1 MTELRKLENTKQM
14 SLEPESPED
23 YVEMDKPLAG
33 RGGVRLLPVFSG
45 EKFQQQVNYPIIV
58 EAWEKKNS
66 GKHRRRWLE
75 TFTKAEQRKIAGYHG
90 RFYRWH
96 LKSGTPKRVS
106 MHLDTL
112 ALLQRAVRFFA
123 ECT

>member
-1 MTELRKLENTKQM
+1 MTEPRKLENTKQM
-14 SLEPESPED
+14 SLDPEDPED

-45 EKFQQQVNYPIIV
+45 EMFKQQVNYPVIV
-58 EAWEKKNS
+58 EAWEKKAA
-66 GKHRRRWLE
+66 GKHKRRWME
-75 TFTKAEQRKIAGYHG
+75 TFTKAEQRKISSYYG
-90 RFYRWH
+90 RFFRWH
-96 LKSGTPKRVS
+96 LRSGTPTRVS

-112 ALLQRAVRFFA
+112 KLLQRAVIFFA